1 MSPEPN
7 EQYLSPHLMSDPK
20 AAQAYPVLA
29 HASEGGKARAD
40 ALTPDRRHEIASL
53 AARARWRPKK
63 AHQRII
69 REQAALLD
77 ARVPLPNL
85 AGCVVRAC
93 DKATAKRIILK
104 YEWLGTLGR
113 SFACYA
119 LYSASSEVLGVVSFG
134 PGPGDAARNVCGT
147 EYRDVAVCLER
158 GACVHFA
165 PKNAGSYLIRHAV
178 KLAHKE
184 HGWEIFYAYADPEAG
199 EIGTVYQA
207 SNWKYLG
214 PSRAGRDREK
224 LVRPNGHVVDER
236 QLRSGGVKLN
246 DVIGW
251 RRIFVSAKG
260 RYVWFEGPRR
270 RKLRAL
276 CRFPFLKYPKR
287 EGGVR

>member
-1 MSPEPN
+1 MSPASVSAE
-7 EQYLSPHLMSDPK
+7 SPK
-20 AAQAYPVLA
+20 
-29 HASEGGKARAD
+29 
-40 ALTPDRRHEIASL
+40 T
-53 AARARWRPKK
+53 
-63 AHQRII
+63 
-69 REQAALLD
+69 QAALFTPETACHFGKLGGQASSAAKTKA
-77 ARVPLPNL
+77 ARKNGRRGGRPRKVGTAHQYLIRQRAALADPRDPLPNL

-246 DVIGW
+246 VY
-251 RRIFVSAKG
+251 RT
-260 RYVWFEGPRR
+260 
-270 RKLRAL
+270 
-276 CRFPFLKYPKR
+276 RFP
-287 EGGVR
+287 GH